1 MTIPCHEFESR
12 WNALLDQRGG
22 DHPEL
27 EADLARHAAMC
38 PECRR
43 KEFGY
48 QKLRPALQ
56 ALGPLTAP
64 SPDSTERIL
73 AAHAASLRLR
83 PGRLTRWSL
92 AAAAALLL
100 ACGFWASGLGHRHSA
115 APNLVARPPARPL
128 AESLA
133 DATAATLDLAR
144 VTSEP
149 AARLGLQVFQSAD
162 FPEPSWRLLSVRT
175 PSAAVMPPSDD
186 PDDGDAPQAEIAP
199 LTGSTRNAFQF
210 LLGPTR
216 LTKSGRGA

>member
-1 MTIPCHEFESR
+1 MTTIPCHEFEAR

-22 DHPEL
+22 GGEFPEL
-27 EADLARHAAMC
+27 EADLARHAASC
-38 PECRR
+38 SECRL
-43 KEFGY
+43 KEIGY
-48 QKLRPALQ
+48 QKLRLALQ
-56 ALGPLTAP
+56 ALGPLTGP
-64 SPDSTERIL
+64 PPESTERIL
-73 AAHAASLRLR
+73 AAHGARLRLG
-83 PGRLTRWSL
+83 PGRPTRWSL

-100 ACGFWASGLGHRHSA
+100 VCGFWASGIGHRRSADPA
-115 APNLVARPPARPL
+115 APNLAARPPARPL

-149 AARLGLQVFQSAD
+149 ATRLGLQVLQSAD

-175 PSAAVMPPSDD
+175 PSAAVTPPPDD
-186 PDDGDAPQAEIAP
+186 PDDDAPQTEIAP

-216 LTKSGRGA
+216 F